1 MQPASTSH
9 TLTVVA
15 SRRGQSARL
24 VTSARRRRLEGQAQE
39 ARDSIKLRRHQQ
51 TSHSL
56 DMIAN
61 EWEGTAPPE
70 TRGIAAMTTAA
81 AKVPHNLMR
90 LREKHEPGGTGLL
103 MVVSRKLRLLRVLGQ
118 GCVHVGLQQAY
129 FPTVKTGQTVK
140 SGTTRW
146 ERHVIRPVNFRWLI
160 ILSTNNNSNQM
171 QQGKEK
177 SNL

>member
-24 VTSARRRRLEGQAQE
+24 VTSARRRRLEGQAQA
-39 ARDSIKLRRHQQ
+39 ARDSKLRRHHK

-61 EWEGTAPPE
+61 EWEGTALPE

-81 AKVPHNLMR
+81 AKVPRNLTR
-90 LREKHEPGGTGLL
+90 FREPGATCLLITG
-103 MVVSRKLRLLRVLGQ
+103 
-118 GCVHVGLQQAY
+118 
-129 FPTVKTGQTVK
+129 
-140 SGTTRW
+140 
-146 ERHVIRPVNFRWLI
+146 
-160 ILSTNNNSNQM
+160 
-171 QQGKEK
+171 EK
-177 SNL
+177 

>member
-15 SRRGQSARL
+15 SRRGQIARL

-81 AKVPHNLMR
+81 AKVPHNLTR
-90 LREKHEPGGTGLL
+90 FREKQPGVTCLL
-103 MVVSRKLRLLRVLGQ
+103 MAVVS
-118 GCVHVGLQQAY
+118 
-129 FPTVKTGQTVK
+129 
-140 SGTTRW
+140 
-146 ERHVIRPVNFRWLI
+146 ERCAP
-160 ILSTNNNSNQM
+160 
-171 QQGKEK
+171 
-177 SNL
+177 